1 MVLYLKF
8 NSDLMKKL
16 FIILVLSLIPE
27 IVSANVISL
36 TTTISTE
43 IMSKILTEVRVKIL
57 NSGDEAAYSVQAS
70 ILLPDDFVVNP
81 NTNYVGVLNPN
92 EPKELKFNVSLKN
105 HVYEGTYPLIVFVDY
120 TDANGYPFSSVSPN
134 YITYKTNTFSKL
146 SGIFSEL
153 SLSGKESKKITL
165 TLSNLDSIPHEV
177 KIKLFIPRELKVLDD
192 SRVLSVKSK
201 EEKKL
206 DFDVSSFSALAG
218 SSYVVLA
225 SIEYDDNNLHYSS
238 FAQTIVKI
246 IEEKSS
252 ISLDLP
258 SWSPIAIIVI
268 LIVNFIYFQFRKGKE

>member
-1 MVLYLKF
+1 MIK
-8 NSDLMKKL
+8 
-16 FIILVLSLIPE
+16 
-27 IVSANVISL
+27 
-36 TTTISTE
+36 TE
-43 IMSKILTEVRVKIL
+43 TKTHIRLL
-57 NSGDEAAYSVQAS
+57 NSGDETAYNVQIS
-70 ILLPDDFVVNP
+70 LINDN
-81 NTNYVGVLNPN
+81 
-92 EPKELKFNVSLKN
+92 FNVDQV
-105 HVYEGTYPLIVFVDY
+105 HVGNLDPNMPFEGDINIKKMKEILPGDYPLVVLTDY
-120 TDANGYPFSSVSPN
+120 ADANGYPFSSVSPN